1 MFFFSCT
8 RMFRIKILL
17 DVIFYQDSRIEY
29 SYSIFVF
36 VLRSLLKFFFFFY
49 KFRDDFQGDLVVGY
63 LSWISEY
70 PWTFRQFIGYFQGV
84 TQSHIQLSRIDSNKQ
99 IRSSNSPNC
108 LRHDCCSVRATAVL
122 LINVFFCIFKEC
134 FLLKDIVKS
143 VFCENN
149 NDPSIFP
156 ALVLPEEISLMK
168 NIRATMTE
176 RALVNHKPFE
186 DQIMKL
192 YQVSRINQG

>member
-1 MFFFSCT
+1 MISFFT
-8 RMFRIKILL
+8 
-17 DVIFYQDSRIEY
+17 
-29 SYSIFVF
+29 
-36 VLRSLLKFFFFFY
+36 
-49 KFRDDFQGDLVVGY
+49 
-63 LSWISEY
+63 
-70 PWTFRQFIGYFQGV
+70 
-84 TQSHIQLSRIDSNKQ
+84 
-99 IRSSNSPNC
+99 
-108 LRHDCCSVRATAVL
+108 VRAKAAF
-122 LINVFFCIFKEC
+122 IDKCIFGIFKEC

-156 ALVLPEEISLMK
+156 ALILPEEISLMK